1 MAYNILADVSIYGS
15 LSTGGS
21 IDLTGNELLNVV
33 LQNLSTAPSDAEGKI
48 YYDTVTHKV
57 KVYNGTA
64 WVNVGGTVSGVFG
77 ASVTEDASGNYTVE
91 VTGAR
96 NLTDTAAVYYDTTNR
111 EFKSTILTQVDPAS
125 MLLDGALEIGTD
137 LTVGGNLTVQGTV
150 TYIESNTVQ
159 IGDAVIELNSDLA
172 EAGTPT
178 ENAGFTVNRGASADV
193 SFLWD
198 ETNDRFTTVS
208 EKLYVGSTL
217 EIGSIANKAVSQSDD
232 LLVNNAGVVNKV
244 QISSVLSTLIV
255 AHDGGTTTPLN
266 GTISFIGGD
275 AQGIDVTSSAAGI
288 IDITAKN
295 ATTAQKGV
303 VELATDAEANTGTD
317 TTRAVTA
324 SGVSA
329 NVASRI
335 SNAHSAHNYVADPI
349 PAGGT
354 INHDLDSQYLIVQC
368 VDRNT
373 METVFF
379 EVQRLDA
386 NNIKVIVPVGI
397 GEADYMALMTKIDY

>member
-33 LQNLSTAPSDAEGKI
+33 LQNLSVAPSNATGNI
-48 YYDTVTHKV
+48 YYDTVANKV

-64 WVNVGGTVSGVFG
+64 WVNVGGTVTGAFG

-96 NLTDTAAVYYDTTNR
+96 NLVDTAIVYYDTTNR
-111 EFKSTILTQVDPAS
+111 EFLSSIITQVDPTS
-125 MLLDGALEIGTD
+125 INIDGSVEIGTD
-137 LTVGGNLTVQGTV
+137 LVVGGNLTVQGTV

-198 ETNDRFTTVS
+198 ETNDRFTTVA
-208 EKLYVGSTL
+208 EKLHVGSTL
-217 EIGSIANKAVSQSDD
+217 TIGSIANKAVAQSDD

-244 QISSVLSTLIV
+244 QISSVLSTLTV
-255 AHDGGTTTPLN
+255 GHDAGTTTPVN
-266 GTISFIGGD
+266 GTITFH
-275 AQGIDVTSSAAGI
+275 VLCLENLT
-288 IDITAKN
+288 
-295 ATTAQKGV
+295 
-303 VELATDAEANTGTD
+303 
-317 TTRAVTA
+317 
-324 SGVSA
+324 
-329 NVASRI
+329 
-335 SNAHSAHNYVADPI
+335 
-349 PAGGT
+349 
-354 INHDLDSQYLIVQC
+354 
-368 VDRNT
+368 
-373 METVFF
+373 
-379 EVQRLDA
+379 EV
-386 NNIKVIVPVGI
+386 
-397 GEADYMALMTKIDY
+397 

>member
-33 LQNLSTAPSDAEGKI
+33 LQNLSVAPSNATGKI
-48 YYDTVTHKV
+48 YYDTVANKV

-64 WVNVGGTVSGVFG
+64 WVNAGGTVTGAFG

-96 NLTDTAAVYYDTTNR
+96 NLVDTAIVYYDTTNR
-111 EFKSTILTQVDPAS
+111 EFLSSIITQVDPTS
-125 MLLDGALEIGTD
+125 INIDGSVEIGTD
-137 LTVGGNLTVQGTV
+137 LVVGGNLTVQGTV

-198 ETNDRFTTVS
+198 ETNDRFTTVA
-208 EKLYVGSTL
+208 EKLHVGSTL
-217 EIGSIANKAVSQSDD
+217 TIGSIANKAVAQSDD

-244 QISSVLSTLIV
+244 QISSVLSTLTV
-255 AHDGGTTTPLN
+255 GHDAGTTTPVN
-266 GTISFIGGD
+266 GTITFNGVD
-275 AQGIDVTSSAAGI
+275 AQGIDVTSSAAGVI
-288 IDITAKN
+288 SVTAKT
-295 ATTAQKGV
+295 ATTDQKGV
-303 VELATDAEANTGTD
+303 VELATTAETNTGTD
-317 TTRAVTA
+317 TSRAVTPA
-324 SGVSA
+324 GVSS

-335 SNAHSAHNYVADPI
+335 EAAHTAHNYVADPI
-349 PAGGT
+349 TAGGT
-354 INHDLDSQYLIVQC
+354 ITHGLGSQYVIVQC
-368 VDRNT
+368 LDRAT

-379 EVQRLDA
+379 EADRPTLDTVR
-386 NNIKVIVPVGI
+386 ITIPSGI
-397 GEADYMALMTKIDY
+397 DEADYLALITKIDY